1 MSGLTSTLLPEGFRH
16 EALGEVQSTNLTCLE
31 RAREG
36 DAGNLWITATRQ
48 STGKG
53 SRGRGWT
60 SEEGNLYASLLLREP
75 GPAGMLH
82 TLTFVA
88 SLAIRDCLL
97 ALAGAGLLQVAL
109 KWPNDVLVNGG
120 KIAGIL
126 LESHVLEG
134 SRYVIIG
141 IGINAAHHP
150 PQTLYPATSLKDS
163 GIGVS
168 LEELLQH
175 LARAVALR
183 LRQWDGGRGLAEIRS
198 DWIAAAKGIGE
209 MIEIRMPASGG
220 GGEKVLAGRFEG
232 IDENGLLILGGAG
245 GRREHIS
252 VADIFFA

>member
-1 MSGLTSTLLPEGFRH
+1 MNGISSILLPEGFRH

-31 RAREG
+31 RARDG
-36 DAGNLWITATRQ
+36 DPGNLWITAQRQ

-53 SRGRGWT
+53 SRGRGWV
-60 SEEGNLYASLLLREP
+60 SEEGNLYASLLLKEP
-75 GPAGMLH
+75 GPAGSLH

-97 ALAGAGLLQVAL
+97 ALNGAGLLRITL

-126 LESHVLEG
+126 LESHVLGG

-150 PQTLYPATSLKDS
+150 QQTLYPATSLKDE
-163 GIGVS
+163 GITVS

-175 LARAVALR
+175 LARAVANR
-183 LRQWDGGRGLAEIRS
+183 FRQWDGGQGIAKIRS
-198 DWIAAAKGIGE
+198 DWLAAAQGIGE

-220 GGEKVLAGRFEG
+220 EKVLTGRFEG

>member
-1 MSGLTSTLLPEGFRH
+1 MSSISSILLPEGFRH
-16 EALGEVQSTNLTCLE
+16 EALGEVSSTNLTCLE

-36 DAGNLWITATRQ
+36 DPGNLWITAERQ

-53 SRGRGWT
+53 SRGRGWV
-60 SEEGNLYASLLLREP
+60 SEEGNLYSSLLLKEP
-75 GPAGMLH
+75 GPAGGLH

-97 ALAGAGLLQVAL
+97 ALNGAGLLHVTL

-126 LESHVLEG
+126 LESHVLG
-134 SRYVIIG
+134 GNRYVIIG
-141 IGINAAHHP
+141 IGINVAHHP
-150 PQTLYPATSLKDS
+150 DKTLHPATSLKRE
-163 GIGVS
+163 GIDIS
-168 LEELLQH
+168 LEALLQH
-175 LARAVALR
+175 LARAMSDR
-183 LRQWDGGRGLAEIRS
+183 LEQWNGGQGIAKIRS
-198 DWIAAAKGIGE
+198 DWIAAAQGIGE

-220 GGEKVLAGRFEG
+220 EKVLTGRFEG

>member
-1 MSGLTSTLLPEGFRH
+1 MNSISSILLPEGFRH
-16 EALGEVQSTNLTCLE
+16 EALGEVQSTNLECLE
-31 RAREG
+31 KARVG
-36 DAGNLWITATRQ
+36 DGGNLWITAERQ
-48 STGKG
+48 SLGKG
-53 SRGRGWT
+53 SRGRGWV

-75 GPAGMLH
+75 GPVGNLH
-82 TLTFVA
+82 TLTFAA

-97 ALAGAGLLQVAL
+97 ALNGAGLLRVTL

-126 LESHVLEG
+126 LESHVLGG

-141 IGINAAHHP
+141 IGINVAHHP
-150 PQTLYPATSLKDS
+150 EKTLHPATSLQNE
-163 GIGVS
+163 GIDVS

-175 LARAVALR
+175 LARAMATR
-183 LRQWDGGRGLAEIRS
+183 LDQWNGGQGMAQTRS
-198 DWIAAAKGIGE
+198 DWLAAARGIGE

-220 GGEKVLAGRFEG
+220 EKVLTGRFEG

-245 GRREHIS
+245 GKREHIS